1 LADYI
6 SFVAK
11 EVGQMKNIYLDY
23 NQISLSLDSLSEE
36 IKREGFDA
44 LVIILRGGSFPGF
57 HLAFLTG
64 LPYHFLTYDR
74 ISESADWKG
83 AAPSHNK
90 VLLVED
96 FAGMGNTLI
105 DSREFLLN
113 QGMDVK
119 TLVICKDPKSASVPD
134 FFCFETKEENARF
147 ILPWERFRLN
157 PAESRVSR
165 TENTADHQFERTL
178 WDEQLFSLV
187 GEGDGIAAGHIDKG
201 EMAISLGFTHVVT
214 SDVKEAIHISSQ
226 YPELRVAWWNGER
239 RFLIQSKAM

>member
-1 LADYI
+1 
-6 SFVAK
+6 
-11 EVGQMKNIYLDY
+11 MKNIYLDY
-23 NQISLSLDSLSEE
+23 NQISLSLDSLAEE

-64 LPYHFLTYDR
+64 LPYYFLTYDR

-83 AAPSHNK
+83 AAPSLKK

-96 FAGMGNTLI
+96 FAGMGKTLI
-105 DSREFLLN
+105 SSREFLTN
-113 QGMDVK
+113 QGMDVR

-134 FFCFETKEENARF
+134 YFCFETRENNVRF

-165 TENTADHQFERTL
+165 AENIADHQFERTL
-178 WDEQLFSLV
+178 WDETLFSFV
-187 GEGDGIAAGHIDKG
+187 REGDGIAAGHIDKG

-214 SDVKEAIHISSQ
+214 VNVEEAILISSQ
-226 YPELRVAWWNGER
+226 YPELRVAWWDGER
-239 RFLIQSKAM
+239 RFMIQSKAV

>member
-1 LADYI
+1 
-6 SFVAK
+6 
-11 EVGQMKNIYLDY
+11 MKNIYLDY
-23 NQISLSLDSLSEE
+23 NQISLSLDSLADE
-36 IKREGFDA
+36 IRGEGFDG

-64 LPYHFLTYDR
+64 LPYYFLTYDR
-74 ISESADWKG
+74 SSESPEWKG
-83 AAPSHNK
+83 HAPSLK
-90 VLLVED
+90 KALLVED

-105 DSREFLLN
+105 NSKEFLIK
-113 QGMDVK
+113 QGIEVK
-119 TLVICKDPKSASVPD
+119 TLVICKDPKSASMPD

-165 TENTADHQFERTL
+165 AENIADHQFERTL

-187 GEGDGIAAGHIDKG
+187 REGDGIAAGHIDKG

-214 SDVKEAIHISSQ
+214 VNVEEAILISSQ
-226 YPELRVAWWNGER
+226 YPELRVGWWDGER
-239 RFLIQSKAM
+239 RFMIQSKAV